1 LDEKLNPGL
10 GNQPGF
16 SFSAKYLLLCKK
28 GLETMVLE
36 EILEHG
42 VSMAK
47 TVWHKRGDKI
57 SRQEV
62 KRTVATDIKPRAYI
76 EIKNED
82 EEAK

>member
-1 LDEKLNPGL
+1 
-10 GNQPGF
+10 
-16 SFSAKYLLLCKK
+16 
-28 GLETMVLE
+28 MILE

-62 KRTVATDIKPRAYI
+62 KRTVATDIQPRAHI
-76 EIKNED
+76 EIKSED
-82 EEAK
+82 GELE